1 MWENLYTVF
10 FSSEHRSVFSDL
22 ILDWS
27 SIHTSFTPLKV
38 NLV

>member
-10 FSSEHRSVFSDL
+10 FSEHRTVFSDL
-22 ILDWS
+22 ILDWF